1 MFNRREKGVVEFFE
15 KAVGLVGEYE
25 QAERKELA
33 LRVGQLLLLGFYK
46 LNSDAAMI
54 GDSLMGLGAIAH
66 DHTSDVMMS
75 TCWKAEA

>member
-25 QAERKELA
+25 QAERRELA

-54 GDSLMGLGAIAH
+54 GD
-66 DHTSDVMMS
+66 
-75 TCWKAEA
+75 